1 MAVETIRMSSK
12 GQLVIPQDIREE
24 VHAEEGTVFMVV
36 GSKDTIV
43 LKKIITPS
51 KEELIRNLGEFAK
64 KMTPKMEKLGIKECD
79 VPKIIKQFR
88 REKREA

>member
-24 VHAEEGTVFMVV
+24 MHAQEGTVFMVV
-36 GSKDTIV
+36 GSKDTII

-51 KEELIRNLGEFAK
+51 REELIKNLSDFAK
-64 KMTPKMEKLGIKECD
+64 KMTPKMEKLGIKESD
-79 VPKIIKQFR
+79 VPEMIKRFR
-88 REKREA
+88 REKQEA

>member
-1 MAVETIRMSSK
+1 MTVETVRMSSK

-43 LKKIITPS
+43 LKKVITPS
-51 KEELIRNLGEFAK
+51 KQELIRNLGEFAK
-64 KMTPKMEKLGIKECD
+64 KMTPKMEKLGIRESD
-79 VPKIIKQFR
+79 VPEILKQFR

>member
-24 VHAEEGTVFMVV
+24 MHAEEGTVFMVV

-51 KEELIRNLGEFAK
+51 KEELIKNLGEFAK
-64 KMTPKMEKLGIKECD
+64 KMTPKMEKLGIKESD
-79 VPKIIKQFR
+79 VPEIIKRFR